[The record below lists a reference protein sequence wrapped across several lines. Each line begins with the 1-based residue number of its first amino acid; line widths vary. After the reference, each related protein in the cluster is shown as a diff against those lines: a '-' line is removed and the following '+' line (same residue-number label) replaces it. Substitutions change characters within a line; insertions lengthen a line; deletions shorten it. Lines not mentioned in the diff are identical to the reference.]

1 MYTSTDA
8 IIDCFKALKIEFHNA
23 ERRLRQIEEEK
34 TRECNAMFFEIPSKH
49 IQSVLNQLEEFE
61 EYWKHAQPDEQCS
74 NIENYYIFNRLL
86 KRTLQHLEIYF
97 RECNCQWRST
107 YLALISHT
115 GRIITTQYQLL
126 KKLCTNATSLD
137 IDSRNLLQY
146 EYKLNNREIS
156 LKKEIST
163 KSVARSQYLR
173 DSFASVK
180 ERYGTHVLKNYLSN
194 CIEFHSHI
202 QVYNLFDG
210 IDDFLDRIGFVNSS
224 NMKLQSEQRQKLESE
239 LNTFKIPLSLSPSM
253 RVEMTF
259 RLGQGNLSD
268 DNDVV
273 ANQNYYPSQDPEILE
288 SHEEDIPILEA
299 LRIHRWLV
307 CLGEPGSR
315 KSTLAQYLTRTF
327 AECLQRRPDT
337 QTVIDGV
344 NLEPQRVPIL
354 VRVGEFVQW
363 LEQHPHSELIDYIGL
378 NTWYSKKYSSDS
390 DLSKMLI
397 DFIENGHA
405 FIIID
410 GLDEVATI
418 NSRQRVVELVKNFMR
433 MYTCS
438 DELISPF
445 DKKYAGDATVFSPQ
459 YSNEDETILAEVLGV
474 EPYEQSY
481 IAKRDQRQY
490 QWHYESFFK
499 GNTLIVTSRVIGY
512 HTAPLSGD
520 RVAHCTILPWSRRFI
535 QEFVKTWCKHVQNK
549 VESLIAIAGIQKVLP
564 AHQCWPQADD
574 ILTKIDS
581 VPYRRKMPTMSPFL
595 LSMICVIYARR
606 YTDSIV
612 RTRIELYEQMI
623 NSAIRRWLV
632 NQKILS
638 WNELH
643 AILANLAIYMQWRSS
658 RGIIDEF
665 DLERLTSLALRDI
678 CETNTKVDI
687 RRRTSEF
694 IRLINEDMGVT
705 AARSLSVYGF
715 IHLSFQEYFAAVY
728 LTEQSNFF
736 SIQRNPSTLANLF
749 CRLFGQQRMHEVLL
763 LTMGRISLTWSA
775 SDYDNFCNHL
785 VSATENNIINK
796 YVPTGSILLLT
807 ALDDLVRLPIASSIH
822 DALDA
827 LLHVEGY
834 WAMKTSC
841 EDLFKTTVT
850 QLSNEVMYSWFE
862 KVFTSDIESRLKV
875 LYFLW
880 STENSINRK
889 KLPKWFD
896 ARICDLFSKQLGMIA
911 GKHGETIDFYIEK
924 FLILASLNDPNMLP
938 NPENGLK
945 EYLMKHPATITQLN
959 PRVLA
964 TMITLFGGLR
974 KPTTYADNDEEKEV
988 NSSIIFSPQHM
999 HRTSPLSYLF
1009 VQYFENQ
1016 SETNEKM
1023 KLQHLIDECEN
1034 ILCKNTST
1042 RLETMHSYVV
1052 LLSLIGIDKFITRCT
1067 ELVHMEGLIRHMK
1080 LTLYCLRNFYCT
1092 ILHSSFKDYVS
1103 KFIFNSIG
1111 TLNDKYT
1118 NISYTYLILNA
1129 CIQLTYFEEQNYFQN
1144 PDTIGPEVRIRSYKY
1159 LENLNNFRKRFHLH
1173 WVLFL

>member
-1 MYTSTDA
+1 M
-8 IIDCFKALKIEFHNA
+8 
-23 ERRLRQIEEEK
+23 
-34 TRECNAMFFEIPSKH
+34 
-49 IQSVLNQLEEFE
+49 
-61 EYWKHAQPDEQCS
+61 
-74 NIENYYIFNRLL
+74 
-86 KRTLQHLEIYF
+86 
-97 RECNCQWRST
+97 
-107 YLALISHT
+107 
-115 GRIITTQYQLL
+115 
-126 KKLCTNATSLD
+126 
-137 IDSRNLLQY
+137 
-146 EYKLNNREIS
+146 
-156 LKKEIST
+156 KKEISI

-180 ERYGTHVLKNYLSN
+180 KRYPTHVLENYLSN

-210 IDDFLDRIGFVNSS
+210 IDDFFNRIGFVNSS
-224 NMKLQSEQRQKLESE
+224 NMKLQLEQRRNLESE
-239 LNTFKIPLSLSPSM
+239 LNTFKIRLSLSPSM
-253 RVEMTF
+253 HVEMTF
-259 RLGQGNLSD
+259 RLNQENLSD
-268 DNDVV
+268 DSDVV
-273 ANQNYYPSQDPEILE
+273 VNQNYYPSQDPEIFE

-315 KSTLAQYLTRTF
+315 KSILAQYLTRTF
-327 AECLQRRPDT
+327 AECLQQRPHT

-344 NLEPQRVPIL
+344 NLGPPRIPIL

-363 LEQHPHSELIDYIGL
+363 LEQHPNSELIDYIGL
-378 NTWYSKKYSSDS
+378 NTWYSKNYSSDS

-418 NSRQRVVELVKNFMR
+418 NSRQRVVELVKNFMHT
-433 MYTCS
+433 YTCS

-474 EPYEQSY
+474 ELYEESY

-490 QWHYESFFK
+490 QWHCESVFK
-499 GNTLIVTSRVIGY
+499 GNMLIVTSRVIGY
-512 HTAPLSGD
+512 HTTPLSGD
-520 RVAHCTILPWSRRFI
+520 RVAHCTILPWSRHST
-535 QEFVKTWCKHVQNK
+535 QEFVKTWCEHVQNK
-549 VESLIAIAGIQKVLP
+549 VKSLITIAGIQKVLP
-564 AHQCWPQADD
+564 AHICWPQADD

-581 VPYRRKMPTMSPFL
+581 VPYRREMLTMNPFL

-606 YTDSIV
+606 YIDSIV
-612 RTRIELYEQMI
+612 RTRIELYEQII

-638 WNELH
+638 WNELR

-658 RGIIDEF
+658 KGAIDEF
-665 DLERLTSLALRDI
+665 DLERLTSLALRDV

-705 AARSLSVYGF
+705 TARSLCVYGF

-728 LTEQSNFF
+728 LTEQSNF
-736 SIQRNPSTLANLF
+736 SIQLNPSTLANLL

-785 VSATENNIINK
+785 VSATGNNIINK
-796 YVPTGSILLLT
+796 YIPTGSILLLT

-822 DALDA
+822 NALDT

-834 WAMKTSC
+834 WAMKESC
-841 EDLFKTTVT
+841 EDLLKTTAM
-850 QLSNEVMYSWFE
+850 QLPNEVMYSWFE
-862 KVFTSDIESRLKV
+862 KVFSSDIESRLKV
-875 LYFLW
+875 LYFSW

-889 KLPKWFD
+889 ELPKWFD
-896 ARICDLFSKQLGMIA
+896 AHICDLFSKQLGMIV

-924 FLILASLNDPNMLP
+924 FLILASSIDLSMLP

-945 EYLMKHPATITQLN
+945 EYLMNYPAAIAQLN

-964 TMITLFGGLR
+964 TMIILFGGLR
-974 KPTTYADNDEEKEV
+974 KSTTDTNNDEEKKA
-988 NSSIIFSPQHM
+988 NSLITFSPQHM

-1016 SETNEKM
+1016 SETNEEV

-1034 ILCKNTST
+1034 ILCRNTST
-1042 RLETMHSYVV
+1042 RLELIHSYAV
-1052 LLSLIGIDKFITRCT
+1052 LLSLIGIDKFITRHM
-1067 ELVHMEGLIRHMK
+1067 ELVHMKGLIKHMK
-1080 LTLYCLRNFYCT
+1080 LTLYYLRNFYCT
-1092 ILHSSFKDYVS
+1092 ILHSDLKDYVS
-1103 KFIFNSIG
+1103 EFIFNSID
-1111 TLNDKYT
+1111 TLNDKYM
-1118 NISYTYLILNA
+1118 NIRYTYLILSA
-1129 CIQLTYFEEQNYFQN
+1129 CIQLTYFDEQNCFQN
-1144 PDTIGPEVRIRSYKY
+1144 PDTIGPEVRIRSYRY
-1159 LENLNNFRKRFHLH
+1159 L
-1173 WVLFL
+1173 